1 MAFLTTYLAW
11 LFPAWRRLSQGVGRV
26 ASSKT
31 MLGDLPPSSNPT
43 GVIWLAASCA
53 MTLPV
58 SAPPVKTILLTPGWR
73 TKAPPAVCPRPVT
86 TLNTPGGNP
95 ASYTSLANSN
105 VEAEVCSEGFTT
117 TVLPAANAA
126 AKLKLRMSNGE
137 FQGVMMPTTPTGSRR
152 V

>member
-1 MAFLTTYLAW
+1 
-11 LFPAWRRLSQGVGRV
+11 
-26 ASSKT
+26 
-31 MLGDLPPSSNPT
+31 ML
-43 GVIWLAASCA
+43 LAASSA

-73 TKAPPAVCPRPVT
+73 TNAPPAVFPNPVT

-95 ASYTSLANSN
+95 AACTSLANSK

-117 TVLPAANAA
+117 TVFPVANAA
-126 AKLKLRMSNGE
+126 ARLKLRISNGE